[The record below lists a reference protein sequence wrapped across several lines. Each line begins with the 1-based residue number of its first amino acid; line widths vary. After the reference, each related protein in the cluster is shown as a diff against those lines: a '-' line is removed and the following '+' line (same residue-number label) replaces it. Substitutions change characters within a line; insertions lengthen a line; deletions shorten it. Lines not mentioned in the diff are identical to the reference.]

1 MRVALLHGRLAPS
14 TVRVRNLIW
23 GKLARREIVL
33 ITSVVNG
40 KILGREFYP
49 FRDVMVALPSMGGKG

>member
-1 MRVALLHGRLAPS
+1 MRVALLHGGLASSPE
-14 TVRVRNLIW
+14 RVRNLIW
-23 GKLARREIVL
+23 GKLARRGIVL
-33 ITSVVNG
+33 ITSVVSG